1 MTYPFKD
8 WFLNSFYDRLYYIS
22 IGNLKQLKRSERNLT
37 KPEVFMILSKL
48 LRSMPRVVTRGQ
60 DQSIVLN
67 YLKVK
72 CKSVTPT
79 AKQINVVIYY

>member
-1 MTYPFKD
+1 
-8 WFLNSFYDRLYYIS
+8 
-22 IGNLKQLKRSERNLT
+22 
-37 KPEVFMILSKL
+37 MILL
-48 LRSMPRVVTRGQ
+48 VVTRGQ

-79 AKQINVVIYY
+79 AKQINVVIYYSVDPVLEH